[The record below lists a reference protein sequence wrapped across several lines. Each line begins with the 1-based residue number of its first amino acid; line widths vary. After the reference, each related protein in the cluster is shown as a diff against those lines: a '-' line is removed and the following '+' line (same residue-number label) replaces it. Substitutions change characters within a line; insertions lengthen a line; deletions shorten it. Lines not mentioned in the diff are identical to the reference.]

1 MNKFVF
7 ILSIIV
13 ALTAQSQSKTRILFI
28 LDASNSMNLKWE
40 NQSRMESAKEI
51 LNSSIEE
58 LRGIPNLEI
67 ALRVYGHQSAVS
79 NTSQDCNDTK
89 LEVPFGK
96 NTIDAIKKKI
106 KFLSAKGATPIARSL
121 EAAAGDFPS
130 NEGRNFIILITDGLE
145 SCDNDP
151 CVIAQKLKEKEVN
164 VTPFVIGIGL
174 DLSYLEKFNCI
185 GSFTE
190 AENKK
195 TFKNVLTNIIDKALL
210 NTTVQVNLND
220 LALNP
225 KETDVSLFFYRA
237 GTQEL
242 MYTFTHT
249 LNRYKNPDTLILDPS
264 IKYDLRV
271 ATLPEINQKNI
282 EIIEHAHNTINLNAA
297 QGFLKFISSR
307 SSYNVKYAARVFQKD
322 KNDNKTINHQ
332 ELGSTEKYLIGSYNL
347 EIFTLP
353 RTYLNVNI
361 NEYKT
366 TTVDIPA
373 PGNLDLK
380 TAKLYVGQIF
390 VKRKIGTY
398 EWVCNLNDN
407 VRSQKWQLQPGDY
420 KIVYREKGQFTS
432 AYTNEKEFSIKTLNT
447 NYLKL

>member
-1 MNKFVF
+1 MCRFFSILF
-7 ILSIIV
+7 ISVSLI
-13 ALTAQSQSKTRILFI
+13 AHSQTQTRILFI

-40 NQSRMESAKEI
+40 NQTRMESAKEI

-67 ALRVYGHQSAVS
+67 ALRVYGHQTAIS

-106 KFLSAKGATPIARSL
+106 KLLSAKGATPIARSL
-121 EAAAGDFPS
+121 EAAAEDFPTK
-130 NEGRNFIILITDGLE
+130 EGRNFIILITDGLE

-195 TFKNVLTNIIDKALL
+195 TFKAVLTNIIDKALL

-237 GTQEL
+237 GTKEL
-242 MYTFTHT
+242 LHTYTHT

-264 IKYDLRV
+264 IHYDLKV
-271 ATLPEINQKNI
+271 ATLPPIQKLNLQI
-282 EIIEHAHNTINLNAA
+282 TEHVHNTINVDAS

-307 SSYNVKYAARVFQKD
+307 SGYNIKYPARVYQK
-322 KNDNKTINHQ
+322 NIAQEQSINHQ
-332 ELGSTEKYLIGSYNL
+332 SLGSTQKYLIGNYDL

-353 RTYLNVNI
+353 RTYRSITI
-361 NEYKT
+361 NENKT

-390 VKRKIGTY
+390 VKRKTGEY
-398 EWVCNLNDN
+398 EWVCNLNSQ
-407 VRSQKWQLQPGDY
+407 VRTQKWQFQPGDY
-420 KIVYREKGQFTS
+420 KIVYREKAQFSS
-432 AYTNEKEFSIKTLNT
+432 AYTNEKKFSIKTLNT

>member
-1 MNKFVF
+1 M
-7 ILSIIV
+7 
-13 ALTAQSQSKTRILFI
+13 
-28 LDASNSMNLKWE
+28 
-40 NQSRMESAKEI
+40 
-51 LNSSIEE
+51 
-58 LRGIPNLEI
+58 
-67 ALRVYGHQSAVS
+67 
-79 NTSQDCNDTK
+79 
-89 LEVPFGK
+89 
-96 NTIDAIKKKI
+96 
-106 KFLSAKGATPIARSL
+106 
-121 EAAAGDFPS
+121 
-130 NEGRNFIILITDGLE
+130 
-145 SCDNDP
+145 
-151 CVIAQKLKEKEVN
+151 
-164 VTPFVIGIGL
+164 

-332 ELGSTEKYLIGSYNL
+332 ELG
-347 EIFTLP
+347 
-353 RTYLNVNI
+353 
-361 NEYKT
+361 
-366 TTVDIPA
+366 A
-373 PGNLDLK
+373 
-380 TAKLYVGQIF
+380 
-390 VKRKIGTY
+390 RK
-398 EWVCNLNDN
+398 
-407 VRSQKWQLQPGDY
+407 
-420 KIVYREKGQFTS
+420 
-432 AYTNEKEFSIKTLNT
+432 NT
-447 NYLKL
+447 